1 MARAKKEEREQTPDD
16 DRSAEHRPVPKDLVA
31 ASATPLVL
39 SILARGDSYGYAI
52 IQRVRELSKGRLE
65 WTDGMLYP
73 ILHRLEEQRL
83 IKSFW
88 GESETGRKRKYYRIQ
103 DEGRQALAAQ
113 RAEWNAVHAALAL
126 AWGGGD

>member
-1 MARAKKEEREQTPDD
+1 MPRAKKEA
-16 DRSAEHRPVPKDLVA
+16 AETGAGRPMPKELVA

-52 IQRVRELSKGRLE
+52 IQRVRELSDGHLE

-83 IKSFW
+83 V
-88 GESETGRKRKYYRIQ
+88 ESYWKETDTGRKRKYYRLR
-103 DEGRQALAAQ
+103 DAGRRLLGEQ
-113 RAEWNAVHAALAL
+113 RAQWTAVNAALSL
-126 AWGGGD
+126 AWPGRSKKDEA

>member
-1 MARAKKEEREQTPDD
+1 MSPATQETSGRPMPKE
-16 DRSAEHRPVPKDLVA
+16 LVA

-52 IQRVRELSKGRLE
+52 IQRVHELSEGHLE

-83 IKSFW
+83 V
-88 GESETGRKRKYYRIQ
+88 ESYWQETESGRKRKYYRLR
-103 DEGRQALAAQ
+103 EPGKKALA
-113 RAEWNAVHAALAL
+113 
-126 AWGGGD
+126 